1 MGIVRLHA
9 IVLRMTRH
17 GAALDL
23 FGQEVNPG
31 KPHLA
36 ATSQQRDRRAVRPL
50 GAMLLLAAM
59 SGSAHAHTYAL
70 LVGVS
75 DYPSL
80 APAMRLQGPRND
92 VLILKAGLQHRGV
105 PAQNITLLADG
116 IVGQL
121 LPTRQNVLQQIDALR
136 AHARAGD
143 WVILY
148 FSGHGSQQPQRD
160 PRAWA
165 EPDRRDEIFL
175 PYDIGRWDGQV
186 GSVRHA
192 LVDDDIGVALRQF
205 ALNGI
210 SVWSIFD
217 TCHAGGMS
225 KAWDPAQSAS
235 FHWRSVPPQL
245 LGVPD
250 ASEPA
255 PAGAKGFFA
264 QRRLGSA
271 PAPDR
276 VGGTGL
282 LVAFYASRYDEPAPE
297 EPMPGSGG
305 RAVHGV
311 FTWHLVKA
319 LSNGQIH
326 SFDEL
331 LWEVQHE
338 YRLEQRSFPSPN
350 AEGRTDLRLPF
361 GADRY

>member
-1 MGIVRLHA
+1 MEAVRLQA
-9 IVLRMTRH
+9 LVVRMTQRG
-17 GAALDL
+17 GAA
-23 FGQEVNPG
+23 
-31 KPHLA
+31 
-36 ATSQQRDRRAVRPL
+36 ATWQQRYRRAVRPL

-59 SGSAHAHTYAL
+59 SGGAHAHTYAL

-75 DYPSL
+75 GYPSL

-92 VLILKAGLQHRGV
+92 VQILTAGLQRRGV
-105 PAQNITLLADG
+105 PAQNITVLADG
-116 IVGQL
+116 IAGKL
-121 LPTRQNVLQQIDALR
+121 LPTRQNVLQQIDVLR
-136 AHARAGD
+136 ARARAGD

-160 PRAWA
+160 PRGWA

-192 LVDDDIGVALRQF
+192 IVDDDIGVVLGQF

-210 SVWSIFD
+210 SVWAIFD

-225 KAWDPAQSAS
+225 KAWDPAQSTAVR
-235 FHWRSVPPQL
+235 WRAVPPQL
-245 LGVPD
+245 LGVPE
-250 ASEPA
+250 APEPA
-255 PAGAKGFFA
+255 GPRAKGFFA
-264 QRRLGSA
+264 QRRLGG
-271 PAPDR
+271 APDR

-297 EPMPGSGG
+297 EPMPGSAGP
-305 RAVHGV
+305 AVHGV

-319 LSNGQIH
+319 LSNSQLR

-331 LWEVQHE
+331 LSGVQHE
-338 YRLEQRSFPSPN
+338 YRLEQRSFPSPH

-361 GADRY
+361 GADRYE